1 MLKCFKVRPKQIWDS
16 EKKNRRLYQIKD
28 VEQAYAPYNSSIGDR
43 SDRDD
48 SLLKNKE
55 SLAEDNARE

>member
-1 MLKCFKVRPKQIWDS
+1 MKPKQIWDS

-28 VEQAYAPYNSSIGDR
+28 VKEAYAPYNPSTSDR

-48 SLLKNKE
+48 SSLKNKGL
-55 SLAEDNARE
+55 LAEDNARE